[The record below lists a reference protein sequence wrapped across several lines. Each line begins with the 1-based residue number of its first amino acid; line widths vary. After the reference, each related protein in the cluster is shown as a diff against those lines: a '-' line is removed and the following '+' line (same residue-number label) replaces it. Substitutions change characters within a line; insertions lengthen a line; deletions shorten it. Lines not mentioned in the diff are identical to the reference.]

1 MLFPNLKERLEI
13 EGVMPERALLRLRRA
28 GIDVFNVK
36 KTEKNK
42 ILLSVKKKDSEK
54 VFAIYPNVCYN
65 RNGYSPYIVK
75 SLGFVGVG
83 KWFAFA
89 KKRVGVLLGLLLFGA
104 TTLFA
109 DRLVFGVEFVGS
121 DVYAREAYSALEES
135 GIKLF
140 APYRTGREDWI
151 CAKLLALD
159 DVEFCSVKKSGNRVR
174 VEMRLASVSE
184 NKTQSG
190 AMQAEHTGKI
200 VAMTVLRGTALK
212 QIGEDIR
219 AGETLVGDWFST
231 EAGEQVRVELIA
243 RVRIACTYEEDI
255 QADSAESA
263 FAAAYLALGL
273 REGDVITERSVL
285 ESAGE
290 KGLFHVKISYTVT
303 ESMNL

>member
-1 MLFPNLKERLEI
+1 MLFPHLKERLAI

-65 RNGYSPYIVK
+65 RNGYSPYAVK

-89 KKRVGVLLGLLLFGA
+89 KKRVGVVLGVLLFCAA
-104 TTLFA
+104 TVFA
-109 DRLVFGVEFVGS
+109 DGFVFGVEFVGS
-121 DVYAREAYSALEES
+121 SVYAREAYSALEEG
-135 GIKLF
+135 GIKPF
-140 APYRTGREDWI
+140 ARYRKGKEDWI
-151 CAKLLALD
+151 CAKLLTLD
-159 DVEFCSVKKSGNRVR
+159 DVEFCSVKKSGYRVR
-174 VEMRLASVSE
+174 VEMRLASQSE
-184 NKTQSG
+184 RDSQNGKML
-190 AMQAEHTGKI
+190 AKHTGKI

-219 AGETLVGDWFST
+219 AGEALVGDWFST
-231 EAGEQVRVELIA
+231 ETGEQVRVQLIA
-243 RVRIACTYEEDI
+243 RVRIACAYEETL
-255 QADSAESA
+255 QADSAEAA
-263 FAAAYLALGL
+263 FAAAYLALNLQDGAT
-273 REGDVITERSVL
+273 ITEKSVR
-285 ESAGE
+285 EKAEE
-290 KGLFHVKISYTVT
+290 KGSFHVKIIYTVT